1 VEIAKSNNNSAASK
15 SLSATYN
22 SGNIGSLSDT
32 TVAQQSGGAR
42 KINHGQTGM
51 QNASGCPSPLDVF
64 FSSSRDTPMIK
75 NETLAPSIAA
85 ATNYVVMPHFSIKVF
100 PN

>member
-42 KINHGQTGM
+42 MINHGQTGM
-51 QNASGCPSPLDVF
+51 QNA
-64 FSSSRDTPMIK
+64 
-75 NETLAPSIAA
+75 
-85 ATNYVVMPHFSIKVF
+85 
-100 PN
+100 